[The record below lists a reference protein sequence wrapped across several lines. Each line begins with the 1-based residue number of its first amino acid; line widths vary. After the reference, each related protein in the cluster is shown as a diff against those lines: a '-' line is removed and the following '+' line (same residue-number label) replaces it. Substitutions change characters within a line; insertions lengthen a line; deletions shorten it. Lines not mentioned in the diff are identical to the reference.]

1 MVLYSV
7 QDVELDFGG
16 VIRVSAPGSSS
27 LLGELHIP
35 GEKGIQD
42 MCHKHHASDLLWEFR
57 GGNQHFHRRQSVMF
71 HRGDVT
77 LELHINNLCSCDKQ
91 RRGREGRRY
100 SSVGSSLNEIL
111 EAGKQEIF

>member
-1 MVLYSV
+1 MVLHSV

-16 VIRVSAPGSSS
+16 VIRVSAPGSSY

-77 LELHINNLCSCDKQ
+77 LELHIITIYAVAISRDEEEK
-91 RRGREGRRY
+91 GEGIPQW
-100 SSVGSSLNEIL
+100 G
-111 EAGKQEIF
+111 AA